1 MASLTCQLLKRVIPT
16 VSFCQPAGK
25 RSHLPLSSALKKN
38 HLANILILQHASALT
53 ITTSVVPHPQNVC
66 KSSWQPFEQG
76 ELGLGF
82 FMDFSSLQ
90 ASKSSFPFPS
100 ISREGARWA
109 PLLSEAI
116 SFSLRC
122 CYMEINNLCSA
133 LLLSSPGQWLQ
144 LPRLPS
150 SP

>member
-1 MASLTCQLLKRVIPT
+1 MPAAKTCDTNCVLLPACREAFPLTTQLCFKR
-16 VSFCQPAGK
+16 
-25 RSHLPLSSALKKN
+25 N
-38 HLANILILQHASALT
+38 HLENIPILQHASAQT
-53 ITTSVVPHPQNVC
+53 IATSAVPHPQNVC
-66 KSSWQPFEQG
+66 KNSWQPFEQG

-82 FMDFSSLQ
+82 FGDFSSLQ

-100 ISREGARWA
+100 TSREGARWA

-133 LLLSSPGQWLQ
+133 LLLSSPGQWMQ
-144 LPRLPS
+144 LPHLPS